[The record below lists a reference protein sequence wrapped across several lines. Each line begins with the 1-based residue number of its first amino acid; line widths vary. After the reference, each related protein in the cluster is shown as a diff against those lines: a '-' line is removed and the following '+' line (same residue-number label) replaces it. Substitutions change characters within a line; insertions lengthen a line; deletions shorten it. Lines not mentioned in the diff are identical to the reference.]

1 MESKIK
7 ILFVLPPNFLV
18 PGTIFDFNT
27 FKNVIKDK
35 IDLYIENPENLTVV
49 TTMD

>member
-7 ILFVLPPNFLV
+7 LLVVLPTNFIV
-18 PGTIFDFNT
+18 PGTIFDFNN

-35 IDLYIENPENLTVV
+35 IDMYIENP
-49 TTMD
+49 